1 MRHRVS
7 TALSLVVS
15 LSLVACEKSGGEGGA
30 PPASSASPGA
40 AASAVPPGKTADV
53 APSAAAPSASAL
65 APAEPPGL
73 VGTWE
78 GRYDAKKGE
87 VEMPP
92 KVKDKVRTKDDGK
105 ASVGPGTLTITIGT
119 DGELKGKTEGALG
132 AAGLSGKV
140 EGDDVRATFFPE
152 DALSKNAMFGIV
164 QGKRKDDKI
173 VGRIRVASG
182 DASVVREA
190 EIELKKKD

>member
-7 TALSLVVS
+7 TVLSLVAS
-15 LSLVACEKSGGEGGA
+15 LSLVACEKSGNEGGA
-30 PPASSASPGA
+30 PPAPSAAPA
-40 AASAVPPGKTADV
+40 PVPSGKTAEV
-53 APSAAAPSASAL
+53 APTASATAAAPV
-65 APAEPPGL
+65 EPPGL
-73 VGTWE
+73 AGTWE

-92 KVKDKVRTKDDGK
+92 KFKDKVRSKDDGK
-105 ASVGPGTLTITIGT
+105 MALGPGTLSITIGP

-132 AAGLSGKV
+132 AAALSGKV

-152 DALSKNAMFGIV
+152 DALAKDAMFGIV

-173 VGRIRVASG
+173 VARIRVASG

-190 EIELKKKD
+190 EIELKKKN

>member
-1 MRHRVS
+1 MRHCVS
-7 TALSLVVS
+7 TALSLIAC
-15 LSLVACEKSGGEGGA
+15 LSLVACEKSGSEGGA
-30 PPASSASPGA
+30 PPAPSIAPA
-40 AASAVPPGKTADV
+40 TTVPSGKTAEV
-53 APSAAAPSASAL
+53 APSAAPSPSASAAL
-65 APAEPPGL
+65 PAEPPGL

-78 GRYDAKKGE
+78 GKYDAKKGE

-105 ASVGPGTLTITIGT
+105 VAVGSGTLTLTIGP
-119 DGELKGKTEGALG
+119 DGELKGKTSGALG
-132 AAGLSGKV
+132 AAALSGKV
-140 EGDDVRATFFPE
+140 EGDEVRATFFPE
-152 DALSKNAMFGIV
+152 DALSKEAMFGIV

-182 DASVVREA
+182 DASIVREA

>member
-1 MRHRVS
+1 MRHCVS
-7 TALSLVVS
+7 TALSLIAC
-15 LSLVACEKSGGEGGA
+15 LSLVACEKSGNEGGS
-30 PPASSASPGA
+30 PPAPSIA
-40 AASAVPPGKTADV
+40 AAPAVPSGKTAEG
-53 APSAAAPSASAL
+53 APSAAAPSPSASAA

-92 KVKDKVRTKDDGK
+92 KVKDKVRAKDDGK
-105 ASVGPGTLTITIGT
+105 MAMGPGTLSVTIGS
-119 DGELKGKTEGALG
+119 DGELKGKTSGALG
-132 AAGLSGKV
+132 AAALSGKV
-140 EGDDVRATFFPE
+140 EGDEVRATFFPD
-152 DALSKNAMFGIV
+152 DAVSKEAMFGIV

>member
-1 MRHRVS
+1 MRHRVF
-7 TALSLVVS
+7 TALSLIAC
-15 LSLVACEKSGGEGGA
+15 LSLVACKESGSEGGA
-30 PPASSASPGA
+30 PPAPSIAPA
-40 AASAVPPGKTADV
+40 PVPSGKTVEV
-53 APSAAAPSASAL
+53 APSAAAPSPSASAAL
-65 APAEPPGL
+65 PAEPPGL

-105 ASVGPGTLTITIGT
+105 AAIGPGTLSLTIGP
-119 DGELKGKTEGALG
+119 DGELKGKTSGALG

-140 EGDDVRATFFPE
+140 EGDEVRASFFPE
-152 DALSKNAMFGIV
+152 DALSKEAMFGIV

-173 VGRIRVASG
+173 VGRIRVANG

>member
-1 MRHRVS
+1 MRHCVS
-7 TALSLVVS
+7 TALSLIAC
-15 LSLVACEKSGGEGGA
+15 LSLVACEKSGNEGGS
-30 PPASSASPGA
+30 PPASSIAPA
-40 AASAVPPGKTADV
+40 PAVPSGKTAEV
-53 APSAAAPSASAL
+53 APSAAAPSPSASAA

-105 ASVGPGTLTITIGT
+105 AAVGPGTLSITIGP
-119 DGELKGKTEGALG
+119 DGELKGKTSGALG
-132 AAGLSGKV
+132 VAALSGKV
-140 EGDDVRATFFPE
+140 EGDEVRATFFPD
-152 DALSKNAMFGIV
+152 DAVSKEAMFGIV

-173 VGRIRVASG
+173 IGRIRVASG